1 MKIDKLTKQLKT
13 HFQNNNE
20 FKTRNF
26 ISFSEP
32 CVLWFLESIAN
43 EEFLSS
49 EIIKPLTEQ
58 TEENLPSSQNNNQ
71 NENNQNSLESKQN
84 SSSAKIQQ
92 SFSLQQEESTKQNS
106 STLTFEQIE
115 SVITGASVN
124 KCQNLN
130 TAKEKLAVGSGIV
143 FFEKSQLFVEV
154 PVKIVPRRAIV
165 EPPTNSV
172 VRGPREGFIEDYK
185 TNISLIRARLT
196 TNKLKMIELDVG
208 DLTKTKVCVTYLK
221 DIASPDVV
229 NSIIK
234 KIKKIKI
241 DGIIDSYYI
250 ESFLSEHPKSFFKQ
264 CGSAEKPD
272 IVVAK
277 MLEGRVAIIVDGSP
291 FVLTLPFILIED
303 LQSSEDYYDTNIKV
317 SFIRFLRVLGV
328 LIATIMP
335 GIYISFQVYHYKAL
349 PLKFLVTVLNAAYN
363 IPFAPVAEVLFA
375 FLLFEILYEASVR
388 IPKGLGSSFN
398 IIGALILGDTAVQ
411 SNLASAP
418 TIMVVAVSSIA
429 LYLVPDQTSVLRMIR
444 ITLTIIGG
452 VMGIIGIVLGLLF
465 LVTYL
470 CDFDNYG
477 AAYLGPYAPRI
488 KGDLKDAIIKKSVGK
503 MKTRPRSIPNIDRN
517 RVHSNEK

>member
-1 MKIDKLTKQLKT
+1 MNTQKLSKVLKK
-13 HFQNNNE
+13 HFQNNTE
-20 FKTRNF
+20 FKERHF
-26 ISFSEP
+26 IAFGEN
-32 CVLWFLESIAN
+32 CVLWFLESISN

-58 TEENLPSSQNNNQ
+58 TENNLPNMQ
-71 NENNQNSLESKQN
+71 NQNSQQNQENKNSEIQTNNNSTESN
-84 SSSAKIQQ
+84 SPTLNLKI
-92 SFSLQQEESTKQNS
+92 
-106 STLTFEQIE
+106 IE

-124 KCQNLN
+124 ECANLS
-130 TAKEKLAVGSGIV
+130 TAKQKLAIGSGIV
-143 FFEKSQLFVEV
+143 FFEQSNLFVEI
-154 PVKIVPRRAIV
+154 PLKLVPRRAIM

-196 TNKLKMIELDVG
+196 TNKLKMVELDVG
-208 DLTKTKVCVTYLK
+208 NLTKTKVCVTYIK
-221 DIASPDVV
+221 GIASPDVV
-229 NSIIK
+229 NSILK
-234 KIKKIKI
+234 KIRKIKM

-250 ESFLSEHPKSFFKQ
+250 ESYLSEHPKSVFKQ

-335 GIYISFQVYHYKAL
+335 GVYISFQVYHYKAL
-349 PLKFLVTVLNAAYN
+349 PLKFLITVLNAAYN

-388 IPKGLGSSFN
+388 IPKGLGTSFN
-398 IIGALILGDTAVQ
+398 IIGALILGDTAVK

-418 TIMVVAVSSIA
+418 TIMVVAISSIA
-429 LYLVPDQTSVLRMIR
+429 LYLVPDQTSVLRIIR
-444 ITLTIIGG
+444 ISLTLIGG
-452 VMGIIGIVLGLLF
+452 VMGIIGIVIGLLF
-465 LVTYL
+465 LVSYL

-488 KGDLKDAIIKKSVGK
+488 KGDLKDGIFKKSIAK
-503 MKTRPRSIPNIDRN
+503 MKTRPRSIPNLDRN
-517 RVHSNEK
+517 RVDSDEK